1 MLFGKK
7 IVTVIKVEGLKCP
20 HCKAKVETAIKAIDG
35 VKKAVASLETNEVT
49 ITSKK
54 PIDKKQMK
62 KLMHGLSNFYGVY
75 KEHIYM
81 IPAIYVPELEEFKKI
96 IESKVGPIENTFE

>member
-7 IVTVIKVEGLKCP
+7 IITVIKVEGLKCP

-54 PIDKKQMK
+54 PIDKD
-62 KLMHGLSNFYGVY
+62 V
-75 KEHIYM
+75 
-81 IPAIYVPELEEFKKI
+81 I
-96 IESKVGPIENTFE
+96 ITVVAEAGFTVL

>member
-54 PIDKKQMK
+54 PIDKD
-62 KLMHGLSNFYGVY
+62 V
-75 KEHIYM
+75 
-81 IPAIYVPELEEFKKI
+81 I
-96 IESKVGPIENTFE
+96 ITVVAEAGFTVL